1 MNRYRDLVSFADYRP
16 CGWYHFRLS
25 GASNYAENA
34 EVLKDACN
42 YVAFELKDVAV
53 LNYLGANTRASN
65 IDRVNR
71 ALEPEGQGPS
81 RARVVIGESQKIAM
95 ATGSIY
101 ANLDTVRHVGRL
113 TRDQKAGEC
122 DHFACAILEGMLN
135 NEDFQQQAPQIEILA
150 NGGHAFVVVN
160 RRDETELN
168 EIDNWQD
175 AILVDIWK
183 YQPGRR
189 YGARMVGHGI
199 AKPPYICAR
208 ESDSEPLPFRCER
221 LALGL
226 M

>member
-1 MNRYRDLVSFADYRP
+1 MTWYFADSTMRVVSFPPKRSLEL
-16 CGWYHFRLS
+16 CR
-25 GASNYAENA
+25 NA

-113 TRDQKAGEC
+113 TRDKKAGEC
-122 DHFACAILEGMLN
+122 DHFACAILEG
-135 NEDFQQQAPQIEILA
+135 
-150 NGGHAFVVVN
+150 
-160 RRDETELN
+160 
-168 EIDNWQD
+168 D
-175 AILVDIWK
+175 AE
-183 YQPGRR
+183 Q
-189 YGARMVGHGI
+189 
-199 AKPPYICAR
+199 
-208 ESDSEPLPFRCER
+208 
-221 LALGL
+221 
-226 M
+226 

>member
-1 MNRYRDLVSFADYRP
+1 MP
-16 CGWYHFRLS
+16 
-25 GASNYAENA
+25 NA

-113 TRDQKAGEC
+113 TRDKKAGEC

-135 NEDFQQQAPQIEILA
+135 NEDFQQQAPKIEILA

-175 AILVDIWK
+175 AILVDVWK
-183 YQPGRR
+183 YNQGVDTEPVWWATESQSLRT
-189 YGARMVGHGI
+189 YARANLIRSLFLFDV
-199 AKPPYICAR
+199 
-208 ESDSEPLPFRCER
+208 SDWL
-221 LALGL
+221 LV
-226 M
+226 